1 MSKLNKVKY
10 LVGSEDYETK
20 PFKPYNKITC
30 AFLAEFSKKLN
41 LQKNINEISDLKALA
56 FWCRKKNIEYLIKKS
71 LSNEIRIGLGLI
83 FHITPSNIATNFI
96 YSLFFGLLT
105 GNSNVVKISS
115 KKTIQSEIICKCLNL
130 ILKQKKF
137 VKLKKRIVIIRYEN
151 NDNYTKNISY
161 KCNLRVIWG
170 GDETIKKIRKFELNP
185 SSTDITFADRSSIC
199 IIDSN
204 SIIKLDSFSLSI
216 LVEKFYND
224 TYLVDQNACSSPHII
239 FWKGKKNVNRRAQKK
254 FWDKLYALVI
264 RKYNLEESSAV
275 EKYTLLC
282 KKINFLRNN
291 CNFIKYENYIYI
303 LKLKK
308 LFKNLDELRGK
319 WGLFYEYETN
329 NLNKISIF
337 LNKKFQTMTYFGLDK
352 NFCKK
357 IVVDNLTD
365 GIDRIVPVGQALDIN
380 LNWDGFDLNKSLTRV
395 VEVK

>member
-56 FWCRKKNIEYLIKKS
+56 FWCRKKNIEYLIKKN
-71 LSNEIRIGLGLI
+71 LSDEIRIGLGLI

-204 SIIKLDSFSLSI
+204 SIIKLDSFNLSI

-239 FWKGKKNVNRRAQKK
+239 FWKGKKNVNRIAQKK

-291 CNFIKYENYIYI
+291 CNFMKYENYIYI

-308 LFKNLDELRGK
+308 LVKNLDELRGK

-365 GIDRIVPVGQALDIN
+365 GIDRIVPIGQALDIN

-395 VEVK
+395 LEVK

>member
-56 FWCRKKNIEYLIKKS
+56 FWCRKKNIEYLIKKN

-365 GIDRIVPVGQALDIN
+365 GIDRIVPIGQALDIN

-395 VEVK
+395 LEVK

>member
-1 MSKLNKVKY
+1 MPKLNKVNY

-41 LQKNINEISDLKALA
+41 LQKDINEISDLKALA
-56 FWCRKKNIEYLIKKS
+56 FWCRKKNIEYLIKKN
-71 LSNEIRIGLGLI
+71 LSDEIRIGLGLI

-204 SIIKLDSFSLSI
+204 SIIKLDSFNLSI

-308 LFKNLDELRGK
+308 LVKNLDELRGK

>member
-56 FWCRKKNIEYLIKKS
+56 FWCRKKNIEYLIKKN
-71 LSNEIRIGLGLI
+71 LSDEIRIGLGLI

-204 SIIKLDSFSLSI
+204 SIIKLDSFNLSI

>member
-1 MSKLNKVKY
+1 MPKLNKVNY

-41 LQKNINEISDLKALA
+41 LQKDINEISDLKALA

-199 IIDSN
+199 IINSN
-204 SIIKLDSFSLSI
+204 SIIKLDSFNLSI

-239 FWKGKKNVNRRAQKK
+239 FWKGKKNVNKIAQKK

-308 LFKNLDELRGK
+308 LVKNLDELRGK

-365 GIDRIVPVGQALDIN
+365 GIDRIVPIGQALDIN

-395 VEVK
+395 LEVK

>member
-30 AFLAEFSKKLN
+30 NFLAEFSKKLN

-56 FWCRKKNIEYLIKKS
+56 FWCRKKNIEYLIKKN

-308 LFKNLDELRGK
+308 LVNNLDELRGK

-365 GIDRIVPVGQALDIN
+365 GIDRIVPIGQALDIN

-395 VEVK
+395 LEVK

>member
-1 MSKLNKVKY
+1 MPKLNKVNY

-41 LQKNINEISDLKALA
+41 LQKDINEISDLKALA
-56 FWCRKKNIEYLIKKS
+56 FWCRKKNIEYLIKKN
-71 LSNEIRIGLGLI
+71 LSDEIRIGLGLI

-199 IIDSN
+199 IINSN
-204 SIIKLDSFSLSI
+204 SIIKLDSFNLSI

-239 FWKGKKNVNRRAQKK
+239 FWKGKKNVNRIAQKK

-291 CNFIKYENYIYI
+291 CNFMKYENYIYI

-308 LFKNLDELRGK
+308 LVKNLDELRGK

-365 GIDRIVPVGQALDIN
+365 GIDRIVPIGQALDIN

>member
-199 IIDSN
+199 IINSN
-204 SIIKLDSFSLSI
+204 SIIKLDSFNLSI

-239 FWKGKKNVNRRAQKK
+239 FWKGKKNVNKIAQKK

-308 LFKNLDELRGK
+308 LVKNLDELRGK

-365 GIDRIVPVGQALDIN
+365 GIDRIVPIGQALDIN

-395 VEVK
+395 LEVK

>member
-1 MSKLNKVKY
+1 MPKLNKVNY

-41 LQKNINEISDLKALA
+41 LQKDINEISDLKALA

-199 IIDSN
+199 IINSN
-204 SIIKLDSFSLSI
+204 SIIKLDSFNLSI

-239 FWKGKKNVNRRAQKK
+239 FWKGKKNVNKIAQKK

-291 CNFIKYENYIYI
+291 CNFMKYENYIYI

-308 LFKNLDELRGK
+308 LVKNLDELRGK

-365 GIDRIVPVGQALDIN
+365 GIDRIVPIGQALDIN

>member
-1 MSKLNKVKY
+1 MPKLNKVNY

-41 LQKNINEISDLKALA
+41 LQKDINEISDLKALA
-56 FWCRKKNIEYLIKKS
+56 FWCRKKNIEYLIKKN
-71 LSNEIRIGLGLI
+71 LSDEIRIGLGLI

-199 IIDSN
+199 IINSN
-204 SIIKLDSFSLSI
+204 SIIKLDSFNLSI

-239 FWKGKKNVNRRAQKK
+239 FWKGKKNVNKIAQKK

-308 LFKNLDELRGK
+308 LVNNLDELRGK
-319 WGLFYEYETN
+319 WGLFFEYETN

-365 GIDRIVPVGQALDIN
+365 GIDRIVPIGQALDIN

-395 VEVK
+395 LEVK

>member
-1 MSKLNKVKY
+1 MPKLNKVNY

-41 LQKNINEISDLKALA
+41 LQKDINEISDLKALA

-199 IIDSN
+199 IINSN
-204 SIIKLDSFSLSI
+204 SIIKLDSFNLSI

-239 FWKGKKNVNRRAQKK
+239 FWKGKKNVNRIAQKK

-291 CNFIKYENYIYI
+291 CNFMKYENYIYI

-308 LFKNLDELRGK
+308 LVKNLDELRGK

-365 GIDRIVPVGQALDIN
+365 GIDRIVPIGQALDIN

-395 VEVK
+395 LEVK

>member
-41 LQKNINEISDLKALA
+41 LQKDINEISDLKALA

-199 IIDSN
+199 IINSN
-204 SIIKLDSFSLSI
+204 SIIKLDSFNLSI

-239 FWKGKKNVNRRAQKK
+239 FWKGKKNVNKIAQKK

-308 LFKNLDELRGK
+308 LVKNLDELRGK

-365 GIDRIVPVGQALDIN
+365 GIDRIVPIGQALDIN

>member
-199 IIDSN
+199 IINSN
-204 SIIKLDSFSLSI
+204 SIIKLDSFNLSI

-239 FWKGKKNVNRRAQKK
+239 FWKGKKNVNRIAQKK

-291 CNFIKYENYIYI
+291 CNFMKYENYIYI

-308 LFKNLDELRGK
+308 LVKNLDELRGK

-365 GIDRIVPVGQALDIN
+365 GIDRIVPIGQALDIN

>member
-56 FWCRKKNIEYLIKKS
+56 FWCRKKNIEYLIKKN
-71 LSNEIRIGLGLI
+71 LSDEIRIGLGLI

>member
-1 MSKLNKVKY
+1 MPKLNKVNY

-41 LQKNINEISDLKALA
+41 LQKDINEISDLKALA
-56 FWCRKKNIEYLIKKS
+56 FWCRKKNIEYLIKKN

-137 VKLKKRIVIIRYEN
+137 LKLKKRIVIIRYEN
-151 NDNYTKNISY
+151 NDNYTKNISR

-204 SIIKLDSFSLSI
+204 SIIKLDSFNLSI

-239 FWKGKKNVNRRAQKK
+239 FWKGKKNVNKIAQKK

-308 LFKNLDELRGK
+308 LVNNLDELRGK
-319 WGLFYEYETN
+319 WGLFYEYETSD
-329 NLNKISIF
+329 LNKISLF
-337 LNKKFQTMTYFGLDK
+337 LNKKFQTLTYFGLDK
-352 NFCKK
+352 NICKK

-365 GIDRIVPVGQALDIN
+365 GIDRIVPIGQALDIS

>member
-1 MSKLNKVKY
+1 MPKLNKVNY

-41 LQKNINEISDLKALA
+41 LQKDINEISDLKALA

-204 SIIKLDSFSLSI
+204 SIIKLDSFNLSI

-239 FWKGKKNVNRRAQKK
+239 FWKGKKNVNKIAQKK

-308 LFKNLDELRGK
+308 LVNNLDELRGK
-319 WGLFYEYETN
+319 WGLFFEYETN

-365 GIDRIVPVGQALDIN
+365 GIDRIVPIGQALDIN

>member
-1 MSKLNKVKY
+1 MSSLNKVKY

-30 AFLAEFSKKLN
+30 DFLAEFSKKLN
-41 LQKNINEISDLKALA
+41 LQKNINKISDLKALA
-56 FWCRKKNIEYLIKKS
+56 FWCRKKNIENLIKKN
-71 LSNEIRIGLGLI
+71 LSNEMRIGLGLI

-96 YSLFFGLLT
+96 YSLFFGLLS

-115 KKTIQSEIICKCLNL
+115 KETIQSKIICKCLNL
-130 ILKQKKF
+130 TLKQKKF
-137 VKLKKRIVIIRYEN
+137 IKLKKRIVIIRYEN

-161 KCNLRVIWG
+161 KCNLRVVWG

-185 SSTDITFADRSSIC
+185 SSTEITFADRSSIC

-204 SIIKLDSFSLSI
+204 SIIKINNFNLSI

-239 FWKGKKNVNRRAQKK
+239 FWKGEKNINRIAQKK
-254 FWDKLYALVI
+254 FWDKVYVI
-264 RKYNLEESSAV
+264 VKKKYNLERSSAV
-275 EKYTLLC
+275 DKYTLLC
-282 KKINFLRNN
+282 KKINFLKNN
-291 CNFIKYENYIYI
+291 CNFIKYENFIYI

-308 LFKNLDELRGK
+308 LINNLDELRGK

-352 NFCKK
+352 NACKK

-365 GIDRIVPVGQALDIN
+365 GIDRIVPIGQALDIS
-380 LNWDGFDLNKSLTRV
+380 LNWDGFDLNKSLTRII
-395 VEVK
+395 EIK

>member
-1 MSKLNKVKY
+1 MPKLNKVNY

-41 LQKNINEISDLKALA
+41 LQKDINEISDLKALA

-199 IIDSN
+199 IINSN
-204 SIIKLDSFSLSI
+204 SIIKLDSFNLSI

-239 FWKGKKNVNRRAQKK
+239 FWKGKKNVNRIAQKK

-308 LFKNLDELRGK
+308 LVNNLDELRGK
-319 WGLFYEYETN
+319 WGLFFEYETN

-365 GIDRIVPVGQALDIN
+365 GIDRIVPIGQALDIN

-395 VEVK
+395 LEVK

>member
-56 FWCRKKNIEYLIKKS
+56 FWCRKKNIEYLIKKN
-71 LSNEIRIGLGLI
+71 LSDEIRIGLGLI

-199 IIDSN
+199 IINSN
-204 SIIKLDSFSLSI
+204 SIIKLDSFNLSI

-239 FWKGKKNVNRRAQKK
+239 FWKGKKNVNKIAQKK

-308 LFKNLDELRGK
+308 LVNNLDELRGK
-319 WGLFYEYETN
+319 WGLFFEYETN

-365 GIDRIVPVGQALDIN
+365 GIDRIVPIGQALDIN